1 MKNVLAL
8 LFFIFIVGGC
18 TTKITDSY
26 KYTGYEI
33 KNKFKILQSF
43 TIDYEVEN
51 GGPVFDNEISIYKL
65 DKKNCVIVS
74 QIDGDSG
81 VYGTETI
88 LYFFNSKFLTGYREN
103 YSYTV
108 LNNEGA
114 LKSKIP
120 KYEKHMINNKNFVEL
135 EKELQ
140 NYIKYINRRT
150 LNQC

>member
-1 MKNVLAL
+1 MKKEGP
-8 LFFIFIVGGC
+8 FFI
-18 TTKITDSY
+18 
-26 KYTGYEI
+26 
-33 KNKFKILQSF
+33 NKFI
-43 TIDYEVEN
+43 I
-51 GGPVFDNEISIYKL
+51 IKL
-65 DKKNCVIVS
+65 KKKNCVIIS

-108 LNNEGA
+108 LNNEGT

-120 KYEKHMINNKNFVEL
+120 KYEKHMINNKNLVEL
-135 EKELQ
+135 EKEFQ